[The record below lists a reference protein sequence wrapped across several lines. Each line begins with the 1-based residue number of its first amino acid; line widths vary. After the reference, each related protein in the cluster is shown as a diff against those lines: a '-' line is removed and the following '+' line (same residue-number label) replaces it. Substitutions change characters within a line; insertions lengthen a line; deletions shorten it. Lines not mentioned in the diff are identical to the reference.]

1 MADDGANPAAAEFR
15 TQFVVSFTGLFG
27 AERARAKRLVV
38 SLGGVASG
46 RLQLGETTHLVCAP
60 EAPPAGEPSAKL
72 QLALA
77 GGVPLVGTR
86 WLDHSAAAGRW
97 LPALPYLLP
106 RASSGSTTGPATAP
120 PPASPGEASPELLRD
135 AAAPE
140 GGGGGG
146 FVVEHLNP
154 LFSEARRRAAA
165 PADPLPAPLPPLLAT
180 PPARAS
186 GTPAPTGSR
195 ASSVDDALVDASE
208 SLSSVLAKLLMD
220 DGSAEVEAEAPAES
234 EAAGRLTPSA
244 DGAATELAGSPAAEL
259 SPSLAALRAL
269 PSAEVRLLGAP
280 LPPSAVPRAA
290 LAALRAHHGAAAA
303 RGAVFFAAAEFAAP
317 GGAGAPLALALAP
330 AGAARAPPARGLEI
344 LYDLD
349 AGTGRRTTARVLTR
363 RLYALPAL
371 GGQAWLQHAYL
382 LGPGRADF
390 EEREGWAAA
399 PGRRRWA
406 GFAGGRAPAADELV
420 LAAGRGLYWHS
431 PAHLVVGEFA
441 LCWESA
447 AGGAAEGAE
456 VAEAAEP
463 RRGAAPLPAFR
474 CRQAFNVAAR
484 APAPLEE
491 ALAHF
496 AAA

>member
-1 MADDGANPAAAEFR
+1 MADDAANPAAAEFR

-27 AERARAKRLVV
+27 ADRARAKRLVE

-77 GGVPLVGTR
+77 GGVPLVGMR
-86 WLDHSAAAGRW
+86 WLEHSAAAGRW
-97 LPALPYLLP
+97 LLARPYLLP
-106 RASSGSTTGPATAP
+106 RASSGSTTGPAAAP

-140 GGGGGG
+140 GGGG
-146 FVVEHLNP
+146 FVLEHLNP
-154 LFSEARRRAAA
+154 LFSEARSRA
-165 PADPLPAPLPPLLAT
+165 PAPAAPLPAPLPPLLAT
-180 PPARAS
+180 PPARAG
-186 GTPAPTGSR
+186 GTPSPTGSR
-195 ASSVDDALVDASE
+195 ASSVDAALADAGE
-208 SLSSVLAKLLMD
+208 SLSSALAELLMD
-220 DGSAEVEAEAPAES
+220 DCPAKVEAEAGSP
-234 EAAGRLTPSA
+234 TPSA
-244 DGAATELAGSPAAEL
+244 ADGAPAELAGSPAAEL

-317 GGAGAPLALALAP
+317 GGAGAPLAVALAP
-330 AGAARAPPARGLEI
+330 AGPARAPPARGLEI
-344 LYDLD
+344 LYDVD
-349 AGTGRRTTARVLTR
+349 AATGRRTTARVLVR

-441 LCWESA
+441 LRWEGA

-456 VAEAAEP
+456 VEAAAEAP
-463 RRGAAPLPAFR
+463 RGAAPLPAFR
-474 CRQAFNVAAR
+474 CRQAFDVAAR

-491 ALAHF
+491 ALAQF
-496 AAA
+496 AVA